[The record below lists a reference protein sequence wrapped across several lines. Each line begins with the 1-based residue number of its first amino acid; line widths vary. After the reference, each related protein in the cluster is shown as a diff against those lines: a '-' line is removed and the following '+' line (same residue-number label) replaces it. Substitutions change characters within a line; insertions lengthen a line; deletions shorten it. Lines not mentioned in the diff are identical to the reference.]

1 MFEILNNQSKTGF
14 SIGEWQVSPDEG
26 VLTRDDEI
34 VHLEP
39 KVMDVLVYFVSR
51 SGDVITRE
59 ELERD
64 VWKGA
69 LVGYDAVTKTII
81 KLRKALQ
88 DDARHPRYIAT
99 IAKKGYQLI
108 ASVNS
113 LDIRNKQAEKKS
125 TQKPFFRLSKYSKV
139 SITAVGVILASWLL
153 IVLMPFLVTS
163 HKNAGDNTEGSIS
176 SNTFDKIPSIVVL
189 PFKNLSDDLRQD
201 YLSDGITDDIITD
214 LSKIS
219 SLHVIARQSSY
230 YFKDNQKSLDKI
242 AQDLGVQY
250 IVEGSVQKSG
260 KRIRVNV
267 QLTSVDKGYHIWA
280 DRFDTDVG
288 NIFNIQDEIT
298 RHVIEALYVTLSSQ
312 ENDRVL
318 FRRTNNFD
326 AYDIFLL
333 GQQTYKDQTKEG
345 FDLTSD
351 YYRRAINVDP
361 NYARVYGAMAVV
373 LTDGYRHGW
382 TELSFEEARE
392 RALKL
397 AKKAVALDQTT
408 QQIYWSLG
416 FVHLFRKEFQE
427 AEAAAKQA
435 IVLSP
440 NYADGYGLLAFI
452 ANWRGKAEEAERYIK
467 KAISLNPYHT
477 FDYPWN
483 LGLAY
488 YTMGKYTDAV
498 EAFKN
503 ALERNQTA
511 NYPRL
516 YLAASY
522 VRLGQL
528 DDAEWEIEQTSVHRP
543 GTTLSHLRNTLPY
556 KNKKLLNSLL
566 VDLRKAG
573 LPD

>member
-1 MFEILNNQSKTGF
+1 MSKPSKIGF
-14 SIGEWQVSPDEG
+14 SIGEWQVTPDEG

-39 KVMDVLVYFVSR
+39 KVMDVLVYFASR
-51 SGDVITRE
+51 SGEVITRE

-88 DDARHPRYIAT
+88 DDAHHPHYIAT

-108 ASVNS
+108 ALINYSDVKEKRVENNS
-113 LDIRNKQAEKKS
+113 EQ
-125 TQKPFFRLSKYSKV
+125 TPFFRSNKYSVVKLF
-139 SITAVGVILASWLL
+139 ITGLSVLFVSWLL
-153 IVLMPFLVTS
+153 IVLMPASITS
-163 HKNAGDNTEGSIS
+163 HKNADDVIDQSITGNIS
-176 SNTFDKIPSIVVL
+176 DKLPSIVVL
-189 PFKNLSDDLRQD
+189 PFKNLSDDARQE

-219 SLHVIARQSSY
+219 SLHVVARQSAY
-230 YFKDNQKSLDKI
+230 HFKDNQKSLDKV

-250 IVEGSVQKSG
+250 IIEGSVQKSG
-260 KRIRVNV
+260 QRIRVNV

-280 DRFDTDVG
+280 DRFDTDVE
-288 NIFNIQDEIT
+288 NIFNVQDEIT
-298 RHVIEALYVTLSSQ
+298 QHVIEALFVTLSNQ
-312 ENDRVL
+312 ENDRVV

-333 GQQTYKDQTKEG
+333 GQQSFKDQTKEG
-345 FDLTSD
+345 FDLTLD

-427 AEAAAKQA
+427 AELAAKKA

-440 NYADGYGLLAFI
+440 NYADGFGLLAFI
-452 ANWRGKAEEAERYIK
+452 ANWRGKAEDAERYIK

-488 YTMGKYTDAV
+488 YTMGKYADAV
-498 EAFKN
+498 EEFKN

-516 YLAASY
+516 FLAASY

-528 DDAEWEIEQTSVHRP
+528 EDATWEIEQATVHRP
-543 GTTLSHLRNTLPY
+543 RTTISHLSNTLPY
-556 KNKKLLNSLL
+556 ENKKLLKSLL
-566 VDLRKAG
+566 EDLRKAG
-573 LPD
+573 LPE

>member
-1 MFEILNNQSKTGF
+1 MSNPSKTGF
-14 SIGEWQVSPDEG
+14 SIGEWQVTPDEG

-39 KVMDVLVYFVSR
+39 KVMDVLVYFASR
-51 SGDVITRE
+51 SGEVITRE

-69 LVGYDAVTKTII
+69 VVGYDAVTKTII

-108 ASVNS
+108 ALINYSDVKEKRVEKNS
-113 LDIRNKQAEKKS
+113 EQM
-125 TQKPFFRLSKYSKV
+125 PFFRSNKYSVVKLF
-139 SITAVGVILASWLL
+139 ITGLSVLFVSWLL
-153 IVLMPFLVTS
+153 IVLMPASITS
-163 HKNAGDNTEGSIS
+163 HKNADDVIDQSITGNIS
-176 SNTFDKIPSIVVL
+176 DKLPSIVVL
-189 PFKNLSDDLRQD
+189 PFKNLSDDARQE

-219 SLHVIARQSSY
+219 SLHVVARQSAY
-230 YFKDNQKSLDKI
+230 HFKDNQKSLDKV
-242 AQDLGVQY
+242 AQDLAVQY
-250 IVEGSVQKSG
+250 IIEGSVQKSG
-260 KRIRVNV
+260 QRIRVNV

-280 DRFDTDVG
+280 DRFDTDVE
-288 NIFNIQDEIT
+288 NIFNVQDEIT
-298 RHVIEALYVTLSSQ
+298 RHVIEALFVTLSNQ
-312 ENDRVL
+312 ENDRVV

-333 GQQTYKDQTKEG
+333 GQKSFKDQTKEG
-345 FDLTSD
+345 FDLTLD

-427 AEAAAKQA
+427 AELAAKKA

-440 NYADGYGLLAFI
+440 NYADGFGLLAFI
-452 ANWRGKAEEAERYIK
+452 ANWRGKAEDAERYIK

-528 DDAEWEIEQTSVHRP
+528 EDATWEIEQATVHRP
-543 GTTLSHLRNTLPY
+543 GTTISHLSNTLPY
-556 KNKKLLNSLL
+556 ENKKLLKSLL
-566 VDLRKAG
+566 EDLRKAG
-573 LPD
+573 LPE

>member
-1 MFEILNNQSKTGF
+1 MSKPSKIGF
-14 SIGEWQVSPDEG
+14 SIGEWQVTPDEG

-39 KVMDVLVYFVSR
+39 KVMDVLVYFASR
-51 SGDVITRE
+51 SGKVITRE

-88 DDARHPRYIAT
+88 DDAHHPRYIAT

-108 ASVNS
+108 ALINYSDV
-113 LDIRNKQAEKKS
+113 KEKRVEKNYEQ
-125 TQKPFFRLSKYSKV
+125 TPFFRSNKYSVVKLF
-139 SITAVGVILASWLL
+139 ITGLSVIFVSWLL
-153 IVLMPFLVTS
+153 IVLMPASITS
-163 HKNAGDNTEGSIS
+163 HKNADDVIDQSITGNIS
-176 SNTFDKIPSIVVL
+176 DKIPSIVVL
-189 PFKNLSDDLRQD
+189 PFKNLSDDARQE

-219 SLHVIARQSSY
+219 SLHVVARQSAY
-230 YFKDNQKSLDKI
+230 HFKDNQKSLDKV
-242 AQDLGVQY
+242 AQDLAVQY
-250 IVEGSVQKSG
+250 IIEGSVQKSG
-260 KRIRVNV
+260 QRIRVNV

-280 DRFDTDVG
+280 DRFDTDVE
-288 NIFNIQDEIT
+288 NIFNVQDEIT
-298 RHVIEALYVTLSSQ
+298 QHVIEALFVTLSNQ
-312 ENDRVL
+312 ENDRVV

-333 GQQTYKDQTKEG
+333 GQQSFKDQTKEG
-345 FDLTSD
+345 FDLTLD

-427 AEAAAKQA
+427 AELAAKKA

-440 NYADGYGLLAFI
+440 NYADGFGLLAFI
-452 ANWRGKAEEAERYIK
+452 ANWRGKAEDAERYIK

-488 YTMGKYTDAV
+488 YTMGKYTDAA
-498 EAFKN
+498 EEFKN

-528 DDAEWEIEQTSVHRP
+528 EDATWEIEQATVHRP
-543 GTTLSHLRNTLPY
+543 RTTISHLSNTLPY
-556 KNKKLLNSLL
+556 ENKKLLKSLL
-566 VDLRKAG
+566 EDLRKAG
-573 LPD
+573 LPE